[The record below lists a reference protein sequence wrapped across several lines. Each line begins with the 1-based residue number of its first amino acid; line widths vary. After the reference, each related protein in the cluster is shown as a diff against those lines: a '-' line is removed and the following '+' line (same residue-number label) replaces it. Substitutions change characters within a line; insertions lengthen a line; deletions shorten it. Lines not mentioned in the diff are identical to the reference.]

1 VHALP
6 ATALTVSWV
15 CTKSRG
21 QLAQYPLRIRPG
33 EPILNGVSLDIPAG
47 ERVALVGASG
57 GGKSTLVQVLL
68 GLYAPNSGQIAFDG
82 VAVEKI
88 GLEVVREHVATVL
101 QHPALF
107 NDTVRNNLTLGR
119 KHADDALWQALQR
132 AQLQELVQGNA

>member
-1 VHALP
+1 
-6 ATALTVSWV
+6 
-15 CTKSRG
+15 
-21 QLAQYPLRIRPG
+21 LRDIRFAYRPG
-33 EPILNGVSLDIPAG
+33 EPILNGVGLDIPAG

-82 VAVEKI
+82 DAVEKI